1 MTISDADNQSSASEF
16 TAKPAFAIL
25 FPQFPPLCPQ
35 ANCRNVSAP
44 QLNQGTKVNTISI
57 SDTEISRRPRSN
69 VILSPW
75 VNEPLPP
82 LQELLS
88 AHDVARLTRR
98 PKFVISGLVLLR
110 RFPKKRRFRG
120 HQIGWLRAEVLD
132 WMTRDLAIDDRP
144 EEPATR
150 RCAKVTPQQ
159 PCLPLECTSACVQ
172 EQLQAAFS
180 TSTSARQAAR
190 NRGRGR

>member
-1 MTISDADNQSSASEF
+1 MNS
-16 TAKPAFAIL
+16 
-25 FPQFPPLCPQ
+25 
-35 ANCRNVSAP
+35 
-44 QLNQGTKVNTISI
+44 ISI
-57 SDTEISRRPRSN
+57 SDTEISRRSRSD

-98 PKFVISGLVLLR
+98 PRFGILGFVLR
-110 RFPKKRRFRG
+110 SLFPKKRRFRG
-120 HQIGWLRAEVLD
+120 RQIGWLRAEVLD
-132 WMTRDLAIDDRP
+132 WMTRDLVIDDRP
-144 EEPATR
+144 EEPAMR

-172 EQLQAAFS
+172 EQLRAASS
-180 TSTSARQAAR
+180 TPTSARQAAR

>member
-1 MTISDADNQSSASEF
+1 MAISDADNQSSTSEF
-16 TAKPAFAIL
+16 TAKPAFAML

-35 ANCRNVSAP
+35 ATCRNVSAP
-44 QLNQGTKVNTISI
+44 QLNRGTKVNSISI
-57 SDTEISRRPRSN
+57 SDTELSRRPRCN

-75 VNEPLPP
+75 VNEPLPSF
-82 LQELLS
+82 QELLS

-132 WMTRDLAIDDRP
+132 WMTRDLAIDDRHG
-144 EEPATR
+144 EPVTR

-159 PCLPLECTSACVQ
+159 PCLPLECPSACVQ
-172 EQLQAAFS
+172 EQLRAAS
-180 TSTSARQAAR
+180 SAPASAQQVQR
-190 NRGRGR
+190 NRGGGR